1 MSKLQFD
8 EQEIVLESDMGND
21 PLSLKDHDMYDVAKV
36 LATHML
42 SGNTTTKES
51 DEAELAWNQD
61 GFWTECGGI
70 QPRLQCKCLWGFSD
84 ENDGTIPSNQVQNV
98 QANILHEQ
106 SIPYVDHMSAN
117 PGTSEYVK
125 RHLYQKAEKT
135 KKKRKLLMIKLLQ
148 KVFLIDAWTSPSR
161 RESISKKEK
170 HALFIE
176 SQSEGYHRIRYT
188 FICTIINM
196 MIECIKFCHV

>member
-1 MSKLQFD
+1 
-8 EQEIVLESDMGND
+8 
-21 PLSLKDHDMYDVAKV
+21 
-36 LATHML
+36 
-42 SGNTTTKES
+42 
-51 DEAELAWNQD
+51 
-61 GFWTECGGI
+61 
-70 QPRLQCKCLWGFSD
+70 
-84 ENDGTIPSNQVQNV
+84 
-98 QANILHEQ
+98 
-106 SIPYVDHMSAN
+106 MSAN